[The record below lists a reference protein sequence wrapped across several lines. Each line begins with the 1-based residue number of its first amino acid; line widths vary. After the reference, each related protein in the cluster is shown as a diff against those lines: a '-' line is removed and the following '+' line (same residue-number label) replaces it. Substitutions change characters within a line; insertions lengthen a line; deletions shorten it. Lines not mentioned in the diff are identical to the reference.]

1 MIVVELISGR
11 TLDQGAT
18 VEEKL
23 SEEYFRAVNYVG
35 LSEEDFKSLG
45 LKEGD
50 AVRVS
55 TDFGEVVV
63 FAKKGELPKGMA
75 FIPMG
80 PYANAVI
87 DPATDGT
94 GMPQFKGVK
103 AKIEKTDEKVKTV
116 KELLEAI

>member
-1 MIVVELISGR
+1 MVVVELITGR

-23 SEEYFRAVNYVG
+23 SEEYFNAVNYIE
-35 LSEEDFKSLG
+35 LSEEDFKQLA
-45 LKEGD
+45 LKEGEK
-50 AVRVS
+50 VKVK

-63 FAKKGELPKGMA
+63 FARKSELPKGIA

-103 AKIEKTDEKVKTV
+103 ATLEKTEERVKTV

>member
-1 MIVVELISGR
+1 MLVVELISGR

-23 SEEYFRAVNYVG
+23 SEEYSKAVNYIE

-50 AVRVS
+50 RVKIS
-55 TDFGEVVV
+55 TEFGSVVV
-63 FAKKGELPKGMA
+63 FAKKGEIPKGLA

-94 GMPQFKGVK
+94 GMPQFKGVM
-103 AKIEKTDEKVKTV
+103 AKIEKTEEKVKTV
-116 KELLEAI
+116 RELLEAI

>member
-23 SEEYFRAVNYVG
+23 SEEYFKAVNYIE
-35 LSEEDFKSLG
+35 LSEEDFGQLAV
-45 LKEGD
+45 KEGE
-50 AVRVS
+50 RVKVI
-55 TDFGEVVV
+55 TEFGEVVV
-63 FAKKGELPKGMA
+63 FAKRSDLPKGLA

-87 DPATDGT
+87 DPSTDGT

-103 AKIEKTDEKVKTV
+103 ARVEKTEEKVKTV

>member
-1 MIVVELISGR
+1 MVVVELITGR

-23 SEEYFRAVNYVG
+23 SEEYFNAVNYIE
-35 LSEEDFKSLG
+35 LSEEDFKQLA

-50 AVRVS
+50 RVKVV

-63 FAKKGELPKGMA
+63 FAKKSDLPKGIA

-94 GMPQFKGVK
+94 GMPQFKGIK
-103 AKIEKTDEKVKTV
+103 AKVERTEEKVKTI

>member
-1 MIVVELISGR
+1 MLVVELISGR

-23 SEEYFRAVNYVG
+23 SEEYFKAVNYIE
-35 LSEEDFKSLG
+35 LSEEDIKSLG

-50 AVRVS
+50 RVKVS
-55 TDFGEVVV
+55 TDFGSVVV
-63 FAKKGELPKGMA
+63 FAKKGEISKGLA

-80 PYANAVI
+80 PYANAII

-94 GMPQFKGVK
+94 GMPQFKGVM
-103 AKIEKTDEKVKTV
+103 AKIEKTEEKVKTV